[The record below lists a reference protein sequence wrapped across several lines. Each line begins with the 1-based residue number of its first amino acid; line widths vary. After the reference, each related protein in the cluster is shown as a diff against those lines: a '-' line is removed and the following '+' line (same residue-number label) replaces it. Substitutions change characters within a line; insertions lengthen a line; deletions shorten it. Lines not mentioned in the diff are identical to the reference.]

1 MLRPGKY
8 YPGSVIRL
16 TIEFTDDDGDFVDPT
31 TVVLK
36 TISPQGVQATLT
48 YGTDVALGRASL
60 GNYYADIT
68 PNEGGRWFY
77 RWETTGSGTT
87 LASEGDI
94 LVQYSP
100 FVDRCYMDDYA

>member
-1 MLRPGKY
+1 MLRPGRI
-8 YPGSVIRL
+8 YPGTVVRL
-16 TIEFTDDDGDFVDPT
+16 TIEFYDDDSQPVNPT
-31 TVVLK
+31 TVALK
-36 TISPQGVQATLT
+36 LMSPQGVQSTLT
-48 YGTDVALGRASL
+48 YGVDSDLGRPST
-60 GNYYADIT
+60 GNYYADVT